1 MVYGYF
7 ITCFFVN
14 CGSFYISFYI
24 LIHYTYMICVTP
36 YFQTLRAQFHI
47 ISIINIYRCERLDI
61 IEQAQETFGLKPT
74 LPDFYNILLE
84 RPRQDPGGYGYVC
97 LCLCICKCI
106 SSFAYSLIK
115 ICMRYTSAYILLNI
129 YVHILISSLYIHM

>member
-1 MVYGYF
+1 MVDGCFIICYF
-7 ITCFFVN
+7 FNCRFSYITFCL
-14 CGSFYISFYI
+14 
-24 LIHYTYMICVTP
+24 LIHCTYMLCVTAC
-36 YFQTLRAQFHI
+36 FQTLRAQFHI
-47 ISIINIYRCERLDI
+47 ITLINIYRCERLDI

-106 SSFAYSLIK
+106 SLSAYSLIK
-115 ICMRYTSAYILLNI
+115 IYRGYTSMYILNI
-129 YVHILISSLYIHM
+129 FT